1 MKENNCYYV
10 NIIIDNEVLQ
20 SLSKN
25 GPINDLFPEIEDTED
40 NSDNDDNNSE
50 ESISREFVPTLLSS
64 PNKKYAITHT
74 LDRMQNNDTPIM
86 WPNIDGNPINEFQTP
101 GYIVYAFLILYPTG
115 DADLHSEHIR
125 DIKPAKYFS
134 HLLKYKDSRFA
145 RHPY

>member
-1 MKENNCYYV
+1 MKENNHYYA
-10 NIIIDNEVLQ
+10 IIVIDNKVLQ
-20 SLSKN
+20 LLPENSL
-25 GPINDLFPEIEDTED
+25 INDHLPEIKDTED
-40 NSDNDDNNSE
+40 NSDNNDDNPE
-50 ESISREFVPTLLSS
+50 ESISHKFVPTLLSS

-134 HLLKYKDSRFA
+134 HLLKYKDGRFA
-145 RHPY
+145 RHPR